1 MADYRLTIS
10 DPETKS
16 AYKMEIS
23 GARANKLLGLG
34 IGDSLE
40 GEVIGLDDYTLLI
53 TGGSDKDGV
62 AMRRD
67 LPGSIRKRLL
77 LSGGVGYHPREEGIR
92 RRKSVRGRVIS
103 AETGQ
108 INVVVAKSGAK
119 PLSEILKAEE
129 GSE

>member
-10 DPETKS
+10 DPESKS
-16 AYKMEIS
+16 TYKMEVS
-23 GARANKLLGLG
+23 GAKANKLLGLG

-40 GEVIGLDDYTLLI
+40 GEAIGLDDYTLLI

-67 LPGSIRKRLL
+67 LPGTIRKRLL
-77 LSGGVGYHPREEGIR
+77 LSSGVGYHPRSEGIR

-103 AETGQ
+103 ADTGQ
-108 INVVVAKSGAK
+108 INFVVAKSGKK
-119 PLSEILKAEE
+119 PLGEILKAEE
-129 GSE
+129 SSE

>member
-16 AYKMEIS
+16 TYQMEVS
-23 GARANKLLGLG
+23 GAKANGLLGLG

-40 GEVIGLDDYTLLI
+40 GDIIGLDKYTLLI

-67 LPGSIRKRLL
+67 LPGTTRKRIL
-77 LSGGVGYHPREEGIR
+77 LSSGVGYHPRSEGVR

-108 INVVVAKSGAK
+108 INFVVAKGGEK

-129 GSE
+129 NSE

>member
-1 MADYRLTIS
+1 MTIS

-16 AYKMEIS
+16 TYKMELS
-23 GARANKLLGLG
+23 GARANKLVGLG

-40 GEVIGLDDYTLLI
+40 GEAIGLDDYTLFI

-67 LPGSIRKRLL
+67 LPGTIRKRLL
-77 LSGGVGYHPREEGIR
+77 LSGGVGYHPRKKGIR

-108 INVVVAKSGAK
+108 INLVVAKSGKK

-129 GSE
+129 DSK

>member
-16 AYKMEIS
+16 TYKMEVS
-23 GARANKLLGLG
+23 GAKANKLLGLG
-34 IGDSLE
+34 RGDSLE
-40 GEVIGLDDYTLLI
+40 VEAIGLDDYTLLI

-67 LPGSIRKRLL
+67 LPGTIRKRLL
-77 LSGGVGYHPREEGIR
+77 LSSGVGYHPRSEGIR

-103 AETGQ
+103 ADTGQ
-108 INVVVAKSGAK
+108 INFVVAKSGKK

-129 GSE
+129 SSE

>member
-16 AYKMEIS
+16 TYKMEVS
-23 GARANKLLGLG
+23 GAKANKLLGLG
-34 IGDSLE
+34 IGDSFE
-40 GEVIGLDDYTLLI
+40 GESIGLDDYTLLI

-67 LPGSIRKRLL
+67 LPGTIRKRLL
-77 LSGGVGYHPREEGIR
+77 LSSGVGYHPRSEGVR

-108 INVVVAKSGAK
+108 INFVVAKSGK
-119 PLSEILKAEE
+119 KSLSEILKAEQS
-129 GSE
+129 SE

>member
-16 AYKMEIS
+16 TYKMDLS
-23 GARANKLLGLG
+23 GAKANKLLGLG
-34 IGDSLE
+34 IGDSLD
-40 GEVIGLDDYTLLI
+40 GEVLGLDDYTLLI

-67 LPGSIRKRLL
+67 LPGTIRKRLL
-77 LSGGVGYHPREEGIR
+77 LSGGVGYHPRSQGIR

-108 INVVVAKSGAK
+108 INIVVAKSGRK
-119 PLSEILKAEE
+119 PLNEILKAEE
-129 GSE
+129 SGE